1 MNTESNLYIYKYIDK
16 HKALY
21 NFVYHVVLNCDREII
36 QTELP
41 LTFHKQNFLTISKW
55 YFALYALYPIITQ

>member
-21 NFVYHVVLNCDREII
+21 NFVYHVVLNYDREINTNRTSFNI
-36 QTELP
+36 P
-41 LTFHKQNFLTISKW
+41 
-55 YFALYALYPIITQ
+55 